1 MEIINLDPHHPEVS
15 QLLRDIDEL
24 MNTLYPPSSN
34 QLIPADELAAP
45 GVYFVGARTET
56 AVVGCGALVPQTAE
70 DIDQT
75 RYGELKRVY
84 VQPPYRG
91 LGVSK
96 RIMQSLIGH
105 ARQAGFRILRLETGI
120 RQTEAI
126 GLYASLG
133 FVQRD
138 AFGSYEPDPL
148 SVYMELTLK

>member
-34 QLIPADELAAP
+34 QLIPADELAASD
-45 GVYFVGARTET
+45 VYFVGARTES
-56 AVVGCGALVPQTAE
+56 ALMGCGALVPKTDEA
-70 DIDQT
+70 DCLT
-75 RYGELKRVY
+75 PYAELKRVY

-91 LGVSK
+91 LGVS
-96 RIMQSLIGH
+96 RHIMQTLIDH
-105 ARQAGFRILRLETGI
+105 AREVGFSVLRLETGI

-126 GLYASLG
+126 GLYTSLG
-133 FVQRD
+133 FVQRE

-148 SVYMELTLK
+148 SVYMELALS

>member
-15 QLLRDIDEL
+15 QLLRDIDAL

-45 GVYFVGARTET
+45 DVYFVGARTEQ
-56 AVVGCGALVPQTAE
+56 ALMGCGALVPKTDEAGE
-70 DIDQT
+70 LAC
-75 RYGELKRVY
+75 YGELKRVY

-96 RIMQSLIGH
+96 QIMQSLIGY
-105 ARQAGFRILRLETGI
+105 ARQCGFKILRLETGI

-126 GLYASLG
+126 GLYTSLG
-133 FVQRD
+133 FIQCE

-148 SVYMELTLK
+148 SVYMELHLS

>member
-15 QLLRDIDEL
+15 QLLRDIDAL

-45 GVYFVGARTET
+45 DVYFVGARTEQT
-56 AVVGCGALVPQTAE
+56 LMGCGALVPKTDGAGE
-70 DIDQT
+70 LAC
-75 RYGELKRVY
+75 YAELKRVY

-96 RIMQSLIGH
+96 QIMQSLIEH
-105 ARQAGFRILRLETGI
+105 ARRCGFKVLRLETGI

-126 GLYASLG
+126 GLYTSLG
-133 FVQRD
+133 FIQCE

-148 SVYMELTLK
+148 SVYMELHLS

>member
-1 MEIINLDPHHPEVS
+1 MEIINLDPYHPEVS

-24 MNTLYPPSSN
+24 MNTLYPPTSN
-34 QLIPADELAAP
+34 QLIQADELASP
-45 GVYFVGARTET
+45 DVYFVGARTET
-56 AVVGCGALVPQTAE
+56 AVVGCGALVPQMDE
-70 DIDQT
+70 DNSLT

-96 RIMQSLIGH
+96 RIMHSLIDH